1 MRAGWCAGLA
11 LHPAR
16 VYAAGAIMAARHS
29 SHGPPLRTTLR
40 RLLALSLA
48 APFATAAACRATTD
62 TPSPPIDAASDPT
75 GDAASPS
82 PDASSEASSPVDA
95 SVDDASACRPVPVEA
110 GFFGEDGSCASF
122 VYLPCGHSIPLPD
135 SGCVP
140 VSVDLCVA
148 VCPEHFFT
156 TCTFPAPTCAG
167 DFVDPDAAIYLD
179 CSTCLGN
186 IGRRPVGLLSP
197 RRVPRGRGGGTAL
210 GRYFALAAYLE
221 RASVDAFVQ
230 LHARLVSFGAP
241 ARLARAA
248 LRAAGDERRHARA
261 TARLARRFG
270 SEVDEA
276 GPCADVP
283 LSFEEFALENAVEGC
298 VRETFGALVSMH
310 QRERAK
316 DARIAR
322 AMRRVSDDEARHA
335 ELAWAIH
342 RWATPKL
349 SPAAGQRIRCAQ
361 ARALNELRVVAGIW
375 PPEVIRD
382 AGMPEPALHAR
393 LAGDFARILF
403 GAGAEGRAGCPGS
416 RQRGALG
423 RRNPAPFSSSGGF
436 RAARS

>member
-1 MRAGWCAGLA
+1 M
-11 LHPAR
+11 
-16 VYAAGAIMAARHS
+16 AAGATMAPRHFI
-29 SHGPPLRTTLR
+29 HGPPLRTTLR

-62 TPSPPIDAASDPT
+62 SPSPPIDAASDPL
-75 GDAASPS
+75 GDAAIPS
-82 PDASSEASSPVDA
+82 PDASSEASSRVDA
-95 SVDDASACRPVPVEA
+95 SVDDASACLPVPLEA

-122 VYLPCGHSIPLPD
+122 VFLPCGHSVPLPD
-135 SGCVP
+135 SGCFP

-148 VCPEHFFT
+148 ACPQHFFT

-167 DFVDPDAAIYLD
+167 GFVDPDAAIYLD

-186 IGRRPVGLLSP
+186 IGRRPAGLLPP
-197 RRVPRGRGGGTAL
+197 RRAPTGRGGGTGL
-210 GRYFALAAYLE
+210 GQYFALAAYLE

-248 LRAAGDERRHARA
+248 LQAAGDERRHART

-276 GPCADVP
+276 APCADVP
-283 LSFEEFALENAVEGC
+283 LTFEEFALENAVEGC

-322 AMRRVSDDEARHA
+322 AMRGVSDDEARHA

-342 RWATPKL
+342 RWATPRL
-349 SPAAGQRIRCAQ
+349 SPAARRRIRGAQ
-361 ARALNELRVVAGIW
+361 ARALNELRGIAGIW
-375 PPEVIRD
+375 SPEVIRE
-382 AGMPEPALHAR
+382 AGMPEPALQAR
-393 LAGDFARILF
+393 LAGDFARVLF
-403 GAGAEGRAGCPGS
+403 GAGADGRAGCPGA
-416 RQRGALG
+416 RQRGAPG
-423 RRNPAPFSSSGGF
+423 RPSGA
-436 RAARS
+436 RAA